1 MRNKILYMRNYSF
14 RSIFT
19 IISINIFVIVGL
31 IISPSIFLFSFR
43 KINSL
48 INKEVA
54 IDPRA
59 LYPIYKNKEISRS
72 LYNQNKPSEYRSYIG
87 WRRKPINLKYIK
99 IGNKYNNRYSSGE
112 SLKNSTWFFGGSTM
126 WGTGVRNEGTI
137 PSIFHKKTKK
147 KVFNFGESAWTSR
160 QSLNQLISVIGD
172 GYKPKEIIFYDGINE
187 VLTGCKSIV
196 KKVPTNARENQINNA
211 LINSRS
217 GKYMSRALIK
227 KLIERVAE
235 PYMIINKKIRGNENN
250 KSNLLRNYNCDYDFI
265 KANQI
270 ASHLVNDWF
279 ISYTIAK
286 SINANFIAILQPT
299 IYSSKTNYNYFTD
312 KEKERVKALKVQY
325 ETVYPLIL
333 EKISDK
339 CKLNKEFCN
348 SFLNGIKWID
358 DSESKVFLDTFH
370 VSEKGNE
377 MIVNALLSHIK
388 NK

>member
-1 MRNKILYMRNYSF
+1 MRNYSL

-19 IISINIFVIVGL
+19 ILSINIFVIVGL

-48 INKEVA
+48 INKEVS

-59 LYPIYKNKEISRS
+59 LYPIYKNKEISRN
-72 LYNQNKPSEYRSYIG
+72 LYNQKKPSEYRSYIG

-99 IGNKYNNRYSSGE
+99 IGNQYNARYSSGE
-112 SLKNSTWFFGGSTM
+112 SLSNSTWFFGGSTM
-126 WGTGVRNEGTI
+126 WGTGVTNEGTI
-137 PSIFHKKTKK
+137 PSIFHEKTKK
-147 KVFNFGESAWTSR
+147 KVFNFGEAAWTSR

-172 GYKPKEIIFYDGINE
+172 GYKPKEIIFFDGVNE

-196 KKVPTNARENQINNA
+196 KKVPTHARENKINNA
-211 LINSRS
+211 LINSTS

-227 KLIERVAE
+227 KLIDIVLE
-235 PYMIINKKIRGNENN
+235 PYIIINKKISRKDYE
-250 KSNLLRNYNCDYDFI
+250 KSNFIAYNCDDDLT

-286 SINANFIAILQPT
+286 SINSNFIAILQPT
-299 IYSSKTNYNYFTD
+299 IYSSNANYNYFT
-312 KEKERVKALKVQY
+312 KNEKERVKALKVQY
-325 ETVYPLIL
+325 ETVYPLIIK
-333 EKISDK
+333 KINDK
-339 CKLNKEFCN
+339 CTLNKEFCK
-348 SFLNGIKWID
+348 SFLNGLKWID
-358 DSESKVFLDTFH
+358 DSESMIFTDQCH